1 MQNYLENLIKISPK
15 ENREYNYIT
24 TINISVPILRCVI
37 KVIKRKETGLQLAEE
52 IVMKLLDNEVT
63 TVSELSEILGLDNEI
78 VEEIIGRLHV
88 KDFITVTAG
97 NCILLSKGRNVLK
110 ELKQI
115 KLENE
120 NIAPVFI
127 NLITEEIYTDKYSN
141 QVDKYIN
148 KENVLN
154 GKIKINVDY
163 INKNFEK
170 INEIFDMQQKTY
182 GANKLSKVTLFK
194 IEDIE
199 ENKVQYLNLK
209 SNIYKSKI
217 GDEIEICSQNNGI
230 DDIQN
235 EVLNQ
240 IINQNKFKYIFR
252 NRNNYKVISD
262 YELEEKTN
270 YKNDDI
276 RAIVK
281 EYNKSNVD
289 NQRSM
294 EDDFYKIYKNNRALV
309 DNELGLMIEELS
321 QNVKEINLYISNL
334 SKILFDE
341 EYMIPLCKAVKKKIK
356 VNIHYNDEKN
366 LDKVLHS
373 SKKKFSEIKDII
385 IKLEDTEFEDDII
398 RFGNEYEIRTE
409 YYDVRVIG
417 EKYVTKPISYLI
429 SISNK

>member
-1 MQNYLENLIKISPK
+1 MQNYLENLIRIVPE
-15 ENREYNYIT
+15 ENKEYNYIT
-24 TINISVPILRCVI
+24 TINISVPILRCVV

-52 IVMKLLDNEVT
+52 MVMKLLDNEVT
-63 TVSELSEILGLDNEI
+63 TVSELAEVLGLNNDIIEEIL
-78 VEEIIGRLHV
+78 GRLHV
-88 KDFITVTAG
+88 KDFIAVTAG
-97 NCILLSKGRNVLK
+97 NCILLSKGRKVLK

-127 NLITEEIYTDKYSN
+127 NLITEEIYTDKYNN

-154 GKIKINVDY
+154 GKIKIDIDY

-182 GANKLSKVTLFK
+182 GANKLSKATLFK

-209 SNIYKSKI
+209 SNICKSKI

-270 YKNDDI
+270 YQNDDI
-276 RAIVK
+276 RAIIK
-281 EYNKSNVD
+281 SYNKLD
-289 NQRSM
+289 LENQRSI
-294 EDDFYKIYKNNRALV
+294 ENKFNKIYKNDRALI

-321 QNVKEINLYISNL
+321 QNVKEINLYVSNL

-341 EYMIPLCKAVKKKIK
+341 EYMIPLCKAAKKKIK
-356 VNIHYNDEKN
+356 VNIYFNEEKN
-366 LDKVLHS
+366 LEKVLKS
-373 SKKKFSEIKDII
+373 SKKKFPEIKEME
-385 IKLEDTEFEDDII
+385 IKLEEIGFKDNII

-409 YYDVRVIG
+409 YYDIKVIG
-417 EKYVTKPISYLI
+417 EKYVTKPISYLVDI
-429 SISNK
+429 SK

>member
-1 MQNYLENLIKISPK
+1 MQNYLENLIRIAPQENKEYTYIS
-15 ENREYNYIT
+15 
-24 TINISVPILRCVI
+24 TINISIPILRCVI

-52 IVMKLLDNEVT
+52 MVMKLLDNEVT
-63 TVSELSEILGLDNEI
+63 TVSELAEILGLNNEI
-78 VEEIIGRLHV
+78 IEEIIGRLHV
-88 KDFITVTAG
+88 KDFISVTAG

-127 NLITEEIYTDKYSN
+127 NLITGEIYTDKYNN

-154 GKIKINVDY
+154 GRIKIDIDY

-170 INEIFDMQQKTY
+170 INEIFDMQQKAY

-209 SNIYKSKI
+209 SNICKSKI

-230 DDIQN
+230 DDIQD

-240 IINQNKFKYIFR
+240 IINQNRFKYIFR
-252 NRNNYKVISD
+252 NRNNYKIISD
-262 YELEEKTN
+262 YELEEKIN
-270 YKNDDI
+270 YQNNDI
-276 RAIVK
+276 RTIVK
-281 EYNKSNVD
+281 EYNKSDVE
-289 NQRSM
+289 NQKNM
-294 EDDFYKIYKNNRALV
+294 ENEFYKIYKNNRTLI

-321 QNVKEINLYISNL
+321 QNIKEINLYIGDL

-341 EYMIPLCKAVKKKIK
+341 ECMIPLCKAVKKKIK
-356 VNIHYNDEKN
+356 VNIYYNEEKN
-366 LDKVLHS
+366 LDKVLKS
-373 SKKKFSEIKDII
+373 SNKKFPEIKDML
-385 IKLEDTEFEDDII
+385 IKLERTEFKDNII

-429 SISNK
+429 NISSN